1 MNQGY
6 FLGLVGLVAFF
17 LQGNVM
23 GKPLK
28 VYVLAGQSNM
38 QGSAHKKTFAA
49 IGDDPKTASILKE
62 ILSADGEPVEGH
74 NSWVTCRTNR
84 GGQQVTLHGKV
95 KVGYGFDNER
105 IGPEYG
111 FGLHMDRST
120 EEPVLIIKTAW
131 GGKSLA
137 VDFRPPSA
145 GPYSPSERENENGRV
160 PTQQATGSYYRQMI
174 AFVKETLKDEA
185 SIRKVVPEYKEGDGY
200 KLAGFVWFQGWND
213 MCNRHHISQYTD
225 NMIHFIVDVRRDF
238 ESPNLPFIVGVL
250 GVYGTDPDSRRFDK
264 GLPVTTFRKTQF
276 EAVETFNAKVKSK
289 YRGNVIAVD
298 SGPFYELGLSD
309 IYWKRRMTGEWKRRL
324 ERGEMIREDY
334 QKECA
339 KYGFGDGEITV
350 EEQATWDRCSSNAE
364 YHYLGSGKTFV
375 RFGKSLAEAMLRIEK
390 N

>member
-17 LQGNVM
+17 LQGNVT

-95 KVGYGFDNER
+95 KVGYGFDDER

-145 GPYSPSERENENGRV
+145 GPYFPSERENENGGV
-160 PTQQATGSYYRQMI
+160 PTKEETGPYYRQMI

-339 KYGFGDGEITV
+339 KYGFGDGEITA

-375 RFGKSLAEAMLRIEK
+375 RFGKSLAEAMLKVER